1 MDPRSRVV
9 VTGAAAFSCCGF
21 GAEAFWRLLQA
32 GTTVKGNV
40 GGGALRRFNP
50 PEIAPGNDPKVKS
63 DHPLAARLLAAIEHD
78 LGQFL
83 KGLKPEEKEC
93 AGVALGTA
101 YAHLVSYLSYYQ
113 TGTEQGYQ
121 FVNPRHFPST
131 LPNFCTCEVNNA
143 YSLWGSST
151 TVVSGLTA
159 GLEAI
164 GYAAA
169 AIERGEETAILAGG
183 LDEINDYN
191 QKALEVAGLRSPSG
205 FIRPF
210 AADRDGA
217 VPGEGLAVLLLQAE
231 KGARRTGQRPLAEI
245 CGFASAHGI
254 HWNDPSAPF
263 RAAKTVR
270 QALTAAG
277 LDSNDVD
284 AVFPSANGSVEGD
297 EFEFALLREV
307 FDKELPSILLC
318 PIKTATGE
326 CFAAAGA
333 LQSLGAVYAV
343 GLAPEGP
350 SSAISVSF
358 NGTELRLA
366 ERINR
371 RSTALVYSSGYD
383 GTFSA
388 LVVCGPAT

>member
-1 MDPRSRVV
+1 MGPRSRVV

-21 GAEAFWRLLQA
+21 GAEAFWRLLRDSTA
-32 GTTVKGNV
+32 VNGNV
-40 GGGALRRFNP
+40 GGGILRRFTP
-50 PEIAPGNDPKVKS
+50 LEIAPSNDPKVKS

-83 KGLKPEEKEC
+83 KGLKPDEKESV
-93 AGVALGTA
+93 GVVLGSA
-101 YAHLVSYLSYYQ
+101 YGHLDSYLSYYQ
-113 TGTEQGYQ
+113 MGTEQGYQ

-151 TVVSGLTA
+151 TVASGLTA

-164 GYAAA
+164 EYAAA
-169 AIERGEETAILAGG
+169 AVERGEERAILAGG
-183 LDEINDYN
+183 LDVITDYN
-191 QKALEVAGLRSPSG
+191 QETLEAAGLRSPSG
-205 FIRPF
+205 VVRPF
-210 AADRDGA
+210 APDRDGT
-217 VPGEGLAVLLLQAE
+217 VPGEGLAVLLLQSE
-231 KGARRTGQRPLAEI
+231 EGARRTGRRPLAEI

-254 HWNDPSAPF
+254 RWKDPSAPS

-270 QALTAAG
+270 QALAAAA

-284 AVFPSANGSVEGD
+284 AVFPSANGSIEGD
-297 EFEFALLREV
+297 EFEFFLLQEV
-307 FDKELPSILLC
+307 FDKQLPSVLLC
-318 PIKTATGE
+318 PIKAAIGE
-326 CFAAAGA
+326 CFAASGV

-350 SSAISVSF
+350 SSDIGLPF

-366 ERINR
+366 QQLGR
-371 RSTALVYSSGYD
+371 RSAALVYSSGYD

-388 LVVCGPAT
+388 LVVCRPSA